1 VTLRIGMAEFPP
13 AREQTLTALI
23 FRADAALYEAKP
35 GGRNRVV
42 SASGSRPKAAF
53 RKRLVT
59 TPGE

>member
-1 VTLRIGMAEFPP
+1 MEFPS
-13 AREQTLTALI
+13 AREQALAALI
-23 FRADAALYEAKP
+23 SRADAALYEAKP

-42 SASGSRPKAAF
+42 SASGSRPKAIL

>member
-1 VTLRIGMAEFPP
+1 LFLEFPS
-13 AREQTLTALI
+13 AREQALAALI
-23 FRADAALYEAKP
+23 SRADAALYEAKP

-42 SASGSRPKAAF
+42 SASGSRPKAIL